1 MSRRDTVR
9 STDSVDCY
17 GGVEYLIG
25 MAATGRPKYTLE
37 LPPQR
42 GNRIQASSEREC
54 GSHGTHLRLTFNS
67 LLPILDSRE

>member
-17 GGVEYLIG
+17 RGVENLID
-25 MAATGRPKYTLE
+25 MAATE